1 MTSSVRPLLAWRWSQ
16 ALMFSKQGNK
26 KVQRLTPTRAFYST
40 FDSPNARH
48 AAWPLSSD
56 YSLRQSWQKKSFIPA
71 FCQNLFPFFFFP
83 PTFASKNKLVSHTAL
98 VSLWLR
104 MAHLSVSKGIIIPLG
119 SFAFS
124 EPWQVRGNSEIIY
137 NDGSDSE
144 SSIICSCPGEFTLMH
159 SSFMD
164 NGRAR
169 TTNLE
174 K

>member
-1 MTSSVRPLLAWRWSQ
+1 MTLNARSLLVRRWNQ
-16 ALMFSKQGNK
+16 AKMFSKLGNK
-26 KVQRLTPTRAFYST
+26 KPPFLHFTACLALQIHSTPPDGGLQTTALGT
-40 FDSPNARH
+40 GG
-48 AAWPLSSD
+48 
-56 YSLRQSWQKKSFIPA
+56 KKENFIPA
-71 FCQNLFPFFFFP
+71 FCHNLFPFFFFSS
-83 PTFASKNKLVSHTAL
+83 TFASQNKLVSHTTL
-98 VSLWLR
+98 VRLWLR

-124 EPWQVRGNSEIIY
+124 ELWQVRGNSEIIY

>member
-1 MTSSVRPLLAWRWSQ
+1 
-16 ALMFSKQGNK
+16 MFSNSKRKEK
-26 KVQRLTPTRAFYST
+26 KPRRLVHFT
-40 FDSPNARH
+40 FTSPNARH
-48 AAWPLSSD
+48 AAWPPTRD
-56 YSLRQSWQKKSFIPA
+56 YSLRHCRQKNERSIPA
-71 FCQNLFPFFFFP
+71 FCHNLLLFFFFFS
-83 PTFASKNKLVSHTAL
+83 TFASQNKLVSRTAL
-98 VSLWLR
+98 VRLWLR

-119 SFAFS
+119 SFVFS
-124 EPWQVRGNSEIIY
+124 ELWQVRGNSEIIY

-164 NGRAR
+164 NGRAL